1 MGMAGV
7 GRQRTEESYDKNYIR
22 KTLMELLMLANGKPI
37 LFRDI
42 IHRESQGSGNRG
54 YCTHLTLHF
63 QGQPLNN
70 TFVLT
75 QHVMIKGLR
84 GAIARF
90 FERKPATGKAK
101 SNRSAIYLLAYPEL
115 YTAKGNVRCGLRLA
129 FEVMDRPY
137 CIEWDPNFLDEASKL
152 AYIPPSE
159 KFLIWPDPYQN
170 LDS

>member
-37 LFRDI
+37 LFRAI

-90 FERKPATGKAK
+90 LSVSRQLERQNPIVLPFICWLIRSCTPQKAMSAADFGWRLRSWIGLIVSNGIRISWMKQANWRIFLQVK
-101 SNRSAIYLLAYPEL
+101 S
-115 YTAKGNVRCGLRLA
+115 
-129 FEVMDRPY
+129 F
-137 CIEWDPNFLDEASKL
+137 
-152 AYIPPSE
+152 
-159 KFLIWPDPYQN
+159 
-170 LDS
+170 